1 MVRARRHSVRLAL
14 VPAWKGDAM
23 GSFAGV
29 QLDDLVLTS
38 ARLTLRP
45 WRASDAGAVVEI
57 MRDRSMFE
65 FLALPD
71 PYTRAHGDAF
81 VTKYGDEGRATGTG
95 IGSAVIER
103 STGRLVG
110 SAALRFPAAGGS
122 TAAGIGYWVGA
133 TARGNGYAAEASRL
147 LTDWAFAHGI
157 ARVEIRCATGN
168 LASAKSA
175 LAAGFRFEGVLRGDG
190 VAPAGS
196 TAPVDDAVF
205 GRLPAD
211 PDGPVAPSAVP
222 PAPGSASDGVVEL
235 RPLGP
240 ADRDAVAELES
251 DPETRRWALATAP
264 VPAQQYAAR
273 VTAEAGLRWL
283 VGPDLR
289 FAIADVST
297 GRCAGTLSV
306 HRVGP
311 PHVGLVGYAVHPAFR
326 GRGYTGRALRLLRAW
341 AFDTAGFARLELGAD
356 AANVASHKVA
366 LAGGFEPDGVR
377 RGRLRTPAGT
387 FSDEVCFAVLNPR
400 YR

>member
-1 MVRARRHSVRLAL
+1 
-14 VPAWKGDAM
+14 M
-23 GSFAGV
+23 GAFAGV

-45 WRASDAGAVVEI
+45 WRASDADAVVEI

-71 PYTRAHGDAF
+71 PYTRAHADAF
-81 VTKYGDEGRATGTG
+81 VTKYGDEGRAAGTG
-95 IGSAVIER
+95 IGSAVIET

-122 TAAGIGYWVGA
+122 TAAGIGYWVAA
-133 TARGNGYAAEASRL
+133 TARGNGYAGEASRV
-147 LTDWAFAHGI
+147 LTDWAFAHSI

-168 LASAKSA
+168 VASAKSA

-196 TAPVDDAVF
+196 RAPVDDAVF

-211 PDGPVAPSAVP
+211 PGGPVAPSAVP
-222 PAPGSASDGVVEL
+222 PAPGNAADGVVEL

-240 ADRDAVAELES
+240 ADQAAVAELES
-251 DPETRRWALATAP
+251 DAETRRWALGTAP

-289 FAIADVST
+289 FAIVDVST

-306 HRVGP
+306 HRFGP
-311 PHVGLVGYAVHPAFR
+311 PQVGLVGYAVHPAFR
-326 GRGYTGRALRLLRAW
+326 GRGYTGRALRLLRTW
-341 AFDTAGFARLELGAD
+341 AFETADFARLELGAD
-356 AANVASHKVA
+356 AANVASHKAA

-377 RGRLRTPAGT
+377 RRRLRTKAAT
-387 FSDEVCFAVLNPR
+387 FSDEVCFAVLNPH

>member
-14 VPAWKGDAM
+14 VHVWEGGGVGA
-23 GSFAGV
+23 FAGV

-45 WRASDAGAVVEI
+45 WRVSDAETVLDI

-71 PYTRAHGDAF
+71 PYTQADAAAF
-81 VTKYGDEGRATGTG
+81 VTEFGDEGRAAGTG
-95 IGSAVIER
+95 IGSAVIETSSR
-103 STGRLVG
+103 RLVG
-110 SAALRFPAAGGS
+110 SAALRFPAVRGC
-122 TAAGIGYWVGA
+122 TAAAIGYWVA
-133 TARGNGYAAEASRL
+133 AAARGNGYAAEASRV

-168 LASAKSA
+168 VASAKTA

-190 VAPAGS
+190 VAPAGLS
-196 TAPVDDAVF
+196 APVDHAVF

-211 PDGPVAPSAVP
+211 SGDPVAPSAAP

-235 RPLGP
+235 RPLSAG
-240 ADRDAVAELES
+240 DRAAVAELEA
-251 DPETRRWALATAP
+251 DLQTRRWALATGP
-264 VPAQQYAAR
+264 LPAEQYAAR

-306 HRVGP
+306 HRFGP
-311 PHVGLVGYAVHPAFR
+311 PQVGLVGYAVHPAFR
-326 GRGYTGRALRLLRAW
+326 GRGYTGRALRLLPVW
-341 AFDTAGFARLELGAD
+341 AFGAADFARLELGAD
-356 AANVASHKVA
+356 AANVASHKAA

-377 RGRLRTPAGT
+377 RRRLRTAAGT
-387 FSDEVCFAVLNPR
+387 FSDELCFALVNRR